1 MVSKTTTSQLKN
13 NIRNQGF
20 TLVELL
26 VGVSVFTVIVVG
38 VYNAYTAVYQV
49 VSASRQKIAAIDLAN
64 EQLEIVK
71 NLPYASVGVDGGIP
85 DGLLSHVQTLTRDGV
100 VFTATTTVRNIDDPF
115 DGTLGGT
122 PNDLSPADS
131 KTVEIEIG
139 CGNCRNFKPIVITSR
154 VAPKNLETASTNGAL
169 FIRVFDAN
177 GNPISG
183 VNVHIEN
190 NVAIPAISI
199 DDVTNNDGL
208 LAIVD
213 APPGV
218 NAYEVTVTKTGYS
231 TDQTYPITV
240 ANPNPTKPHAT
251 VVIQQVTAQSFVIDQ
266 VSTLSIKSLTD
277 SCAAVAN
284 IPLTLQGTKTVGVSP
299 VILKYN
305 QNLSTGAPG
314 ILNLSSMEWDTYTL
328 AMTSGTYDLIGAN
341 PLISFLLSPGAA
353 QNVDLIL
360 APKDP
365 NTVLVAVKDSASLLP
380 LADAT
385 VELLSDVGSVLA
397 TRITGKGSLVQTN
410 WSGGSGQATSTNLTR
425 YFSSDGNIETNSPAG
440 DLKLKY
446 ILGQYQTDGTLTS
459 SSFDTGGVSNFQEI
473 VWSPQDQATSTGATA
488 VRFQI
493 ATNDDGGTWNYVG
506 PDGTAATYFTTANR
520 TINAAQSGKRYLRYK
535 LYLHTDDVARTPNI
549 SDIAFTFTAACTPP
563 GQVVFTGLSNGSYQ
577 LRVTK
582 VGYEDEVVPLTINSA
597 WKLQDV
603 TLVSE

>member
-1 MVSKTTTSQLKN
+1 MVFKTSTSQSKDN
-13 NIRNQGF
+13 TRNQGF

-26 VGVSVFTVIVVG
+26 VGVSVFTVIVIG
-38 VYNAYTAVYQV
+38 VYNAYVSVYQV

-85 DGLLSHVQTLTRDGV
+85 DGLLSHVQTITRDNT

-139 CGNCRNFKPIVITSR
+139 CGACRNFKPIVITSR

-183 VNVHIEN
+183 ADVHIEN
-190 NVAIPAISI
+190 NLASPAISI

-218 NAYEVTVTKTGYS
+218 NAYEVSVTKSGYS
-231 TDQTYPITV
+231 TDVTYPITGP
-240 ANPNPTKPHAT
+240 NPNPTKPHAT
-251 VVIQQVTAQSFVIDQ
+251 VVIQQVTAQSFIIDR
-266 VSTLSIKSLTD
+266 VSSLSINSLTD
-277 SCAAVAN
+277 TCSARAN
-284 IPLTLQGTKTVGVSP
+284 IPLTLQGTKTIGSSP
-299 VILKYN
+299 VILKYD
-305 QNLSTGAPG
+305 QNLTTGASG
-314 ILNLSSMEWDTYTL
+314 ILNLSAMEWDTYTL
-328 AMTSGTYDLIGAN
+328 NMTSLTYDLIGAN
-341 PLISFLLSPGAA
+341 PLISFLLSPGAV
-353 QNVDLIL
+353 QNVDLVL

-365 NTVLVAVKDSASLLP
+365 QTVLVAVRDSSSSLP

-385 VELLSDVGSVLA
+385 VELLSGGGAVLA
-397 TRITGKGSLVQTN
+397 TRITGKGSLVQTD
-410 WSGGSGQATSTNLTR
+410 WSGGSGQATSTDLTQ
-425 YFSSDGNIETNSPAG
+425 YLSSSNIETGNPDG
-440 DLKLKY
+440 DLSLDFV
-446 ILGQYQTDGTLTS
+446 LGQYETDGTLTS
-459 SSFDTGGVSNFQEI
+459 SSFDTGGISNFQEI
-473 VWSPQDQATSTGATA
+473 IWSPTDQATSTG
-488 VRFQI
+488 VDSVKFQI
-493 ATNDDGGTWNYVG
+493 ATNDDGGTWDYVG
-506 PDGTAATYFTTANR
+506 PDGTSATYFTTSNR

-535 LYLHTDDVARTPNI
+535 LYLHTDDVTRTPNI
-549 SDIAFTFTAACTPP
+549 SDIAFTFTSLCTPP
-563 GQVVFTGLSNGSYQ
+563 GQVVFTGLSDGSYD
-577 LRVTK
+577 LEVTK
-582 VGYEDEVVPLTINSA
+582 TGYETQTVPLTVNSA

-603 TLVSE
+603 ILVSE